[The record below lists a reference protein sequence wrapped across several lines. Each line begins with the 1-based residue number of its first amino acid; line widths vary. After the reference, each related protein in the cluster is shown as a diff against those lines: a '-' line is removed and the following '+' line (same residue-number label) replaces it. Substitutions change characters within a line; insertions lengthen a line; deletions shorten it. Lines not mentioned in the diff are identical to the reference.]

1 MNLNDELKIALDNLN
16 PWWQDVN
23 YRYGVKPRS
32 SYEKHLNIKSNIIDV
47 LIGARRVGKT
57 SIMKNII
64 NQLLDL
70 KVDCHQIVYFVSDAR
85 VSQDIIPEDIVNIVR
100 TIFKISLNKKIYLFL
115 DEVQDMPDWQRSVK
129 YLYEIQT

>member
-23 YRYGVKPRS
+23 YRYGVKLRS

-100 TIFKISLNKKIYLFL
+100 SIFKISLNKKI
-115 DEVQDMPDWQRSVK
+115 K
-129 YLYEIQT
+129 C